1 MGGENWVL
9 NLGLLENGAA
19 GLETPALSQDPG
31 RGLWVKNNVMKILR
45 RIMMMMAITR
55 SSFVNLRPQT

>member
-19 GLETPALSQDPG
+19 GPETPALSQDPG
-31 RGLWVKNNVMKILR
+31 RGFWVKNNDDDGYNKIFLC
-45 RIMMMMAITR
+45 
-55 SSFVNLRPQT
+55 